1 MQGSF
6 HQVALVLFCTIS
18 ALIDVGYNRHTSQV
32 RAFVEAESN
41 SATGPGKKLPLE
53 WRRSPWVDGQLDP
66 ECGLWLGVSKCLG
79 RLWTLPRP
87 LAVRRGGRETCAA
100 DLEPPRP
107 RPTSPSATNCRV
119 LPTSM
124 CEYEVVW
131 TIVWSCCEVAV
142 GRSTKGAPWVKL

>member
-79 RLWTLPRP
+79 RFWTLPRP
-87 LAVRRGGRETCAA
+87 LEVSHGERETCVADPEPLARAA
-100 DLEPPRP
+100 LRHLPQIAACYLPRCASM
-107 RPTSPSATNCRV
+107 RLFGPSC
-119 LPTSM
+119 
-124 CEYEVVW
+124 
-131 TIVWSCCEVAV
+131 
-142 GRSTKGAPWVKL
+142 GAAVKLLWGGPQREPRG